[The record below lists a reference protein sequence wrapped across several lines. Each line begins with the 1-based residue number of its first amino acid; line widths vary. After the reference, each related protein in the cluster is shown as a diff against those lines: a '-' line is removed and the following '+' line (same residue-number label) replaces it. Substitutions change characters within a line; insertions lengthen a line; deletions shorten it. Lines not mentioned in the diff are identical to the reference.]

1 MWRAR
6 RKGAPESSMTLWEP
20 PKSGR
25 TVQLLATNLRTS
37 DKIFVS
43 GHLLVGPQPHI
54 VQLLSGLSLRAAF
67 SA

>member
-1 MWRAR
+1 
-6 RKGAPESSMTLWEP
+6 MTLWEP
-20 PKSGR
+20 LKSGR

-54 VQLLSGLSLRAAF
+54 VQFLSGLSLRAAF